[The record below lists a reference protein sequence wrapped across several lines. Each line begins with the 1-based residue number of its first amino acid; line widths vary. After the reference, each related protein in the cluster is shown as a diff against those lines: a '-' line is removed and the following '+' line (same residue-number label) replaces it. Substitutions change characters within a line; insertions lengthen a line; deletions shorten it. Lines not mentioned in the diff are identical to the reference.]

1 MSNFQFSCINC
12 GSHISRQSSNLD
24 AGIEKSCWSCNTI
37 NIVPDLTDAIATAT
51 IEVDNESKLRRC
63 SNCQTILEDDSN
75 HCTYCGTPLQANEII
90 KYCSEC
96 GDEYDND
103 DNIRYCANDGNELL
117 RRGDQTK
124 KAKSKKTK
132 SKNTTKRN
140 NKKKQTNLLMGF
152 TMGLAYYQS
161 FLAIILF
168 LADIQTDFIPDRAT
182 ALVMSG
188 LTFSLGYGIH
198 HRKSWGLYF
207 IYFLCIVGSMQ
218 CVALVFDRK
227 PEYFF
232 AIIVY
237 GLYAIYFNKRKH
249 LFTK

>member
-12 GSHISRQSSNLD
+12 GNYIQRNSDNLD

-37 NIVPDLTDAIATAT
+37 NIVPDLNEISDATSTAT
-51 IEVDNESKLRRC
+51 IEVDNESRLRC
-63 SNCQTILEDDSN
+63 SNCQTILGDDSN
-75 HCTYCGTPLQANEII
+75 YCTFCGIPLHTNVII

-96 GDEYDND
+96 GKEYDND
-103 DNIRYCANDGNELL
+103 ENIRYCPDDGNELL
-117 RRGDQTK
+117 RRGDQRK
-124 KAKSKKTK
+124 KAKSKKT
-132 SKNTTKRN
+132 TKRN
-140 NKKKQTNLLMGF
+140 KNKKQTNLLMGF
-152 TMGLAYYQS
+152 TMGLAYFQS

-188 LTFSLGYGIH
+188 FTFLLGYGIH
-198 HRKSWGLYF
+198 HRKSWGLYL

-227 PEYFF
+227 SEYFF
-232 AIIVY
+232 ALIVY
-237 GLYAIYFNKRKH
+237 CLYAIYFNKRKQ

>member
-24 AGIEKSCWSCNTI
+24 AGIEKSCWLCNTI
-37 NIVPDLTDAIATAT
+37 NIVPDLTDATATAT

-103 DNIRYCANDGNELL
+103 DNIKYCANDGNELL
-117 RRGDQTK
+117 RRGDQRK
-124 KAKSKKTK
+124 KVKSKKM
-132 SKNTTKRN
+132 TKRN
-140 NKKKQTNLLMGF
+140 KKKKQTNLLMGF
-152 TMGLAYYQS
+152 IMVVAYFHSVASLISY
-161 FLAIILF
+161 FVGFRTYLIPNG
-168 LADIQTDFIPDRAT
+168 ADGAT
-182 ALVMSG
+182 ALVMSA
-188 LTFSLGYGIH
+188 LTFLLGYGIH
-198 HRKSWGLYF
+198 HRKSWGLYY

-218 CVALVFDRK
+218 CIALVFDRK
-227 PEYFF
+227 SEYFF
-232 AIIVY
+232 ALIVY
-237 GLYAIYFNKRKH
+237 CLYAIYFNKSKH